1 MLYQPS
7 YPSPYLSDVD
17 ISIQNEFSC
26 YINADG
32 GTKVVGYKYSI
43 KDLNG
48 NTILANNYTPLAN
61 PIYANEVLYFD
72 VPASSN
78 KMSNGLDYT
87 WNITLYE
94 ENPDIW
100 VVYGTIQSGDNTAA
114 QLCLRANFLI
124 EAGMYIKINNQLV
137 RINTYEKETGIAT
150 LSSPLSSVPTVGTQ
164 YNIYSNNLTSN
175 DFYFRARTTAKLNLA
190 TIPSVIDSKLYTFSA
205 TYTQAENV
213 GFKYYEWTIYNQA
226 GSLISTSGTVNSGKI
241 EYTFDGFI
249 NGNTYGVGLVL
260 ENQDGEVLSVTPQYF
275 SVSYALP
282 ELNNAPTATV
292 NCEKSAIDL
301 TWSPLLI
308 NQGKAIADQTG
319 TTPHYNIINNEP
331 FYGGSSVDIEKGT
344 NLSWYVGSKETPVYV
359 PYEST
364 TFFHWH
370 TNDPNFEGLGYRQ
383 EGEYYDL
390 ISISSVAPL
399 NPSVGD
405 KYYNSDT
412 KLIYT
417 AVANGVWGS
426 NGVSP
431 SEGIIYRVVSGSS
444 QNKYVWS
451 NNELTGTDYSLPYYQ
466 ITYKDSYFHYEI
478 SNGDIHI
485 ENDILVY
492 IPKESWLLQPKSA
505 FYPNIYVWKDDEA
518 WDDSLYYQV
527 NTDDFITKYWFKFTL
542 LPNKVLMESSLITG
556 TTWAEARQYTWE
568 QVSQY
573 TWEYLKMNKI

>member
-17 ISIQNEFSC
+17 ISIENEFSC

-72 VPASSN
+72 VPTSSN

-150 LSSPLSSVPTVGTQ
+150 LSSSLSSVPTVGTQ

-175 DFYFRARTTAKLNLA
+175 DFYFRARTTAKLNLT
-190 TIPSVIDSKLYTFSA
+190 TIPSIIDNKSYTFSA

-213 GFKYYEWTIYNQA
+213 GFKYYEWSIYNQA
-226 GSLISTSGTVNSGKI
+226 GSIISTSGIINSGKI
-241 EYTFDGFI
+241 EYMFDGFI
-249 NGNTYGVGLVL
+249 NDNTYGVGLVL
-260 ENQDGEVLSVTPQYF
+260 ENQDGEVLSVAPQYF
-275 SVSYALP
+275 RVSYALP

-292 NCEKSAIDL
+292 NCGKSAIDL

-308 NQGKAIADQTG
+308 NKGEAIVDQTG
-319 TTPHYNIINNEP
+319 ATPHYSIINNEP

-344 NLSWYVGSKETPVYV
+344 NLSWYVGSKETPVCV

-364 TFFHWH
+364 TFLHWH
-370 TNDPNFEGLGYRQ
+370 TNDPNFEGLVYRQ

-451 NNELTGTDYSLPYYQ
+451 NNELTDTDYSLPYYQ

-478 SNGDIHI
+478 SNGDMHI

-492 IPKESWLLQPKSA
+492 IPKESWLLQPKLA
-505 FYPNIYVWKDDEA
+505 FYPNIYVWKDDET
-518 WDDSLYYQV
+518 WDDSLYYQT

-542 LPNKVLMESSLITG
+542 LPNKVLTESNLIAG

-568 QVSQY
+568 QVNQY
-573 TWEYLKMNKI
+573 TWEYLKTNKI

>member
-17 ISIQNEFSC
+17 ISIENEFSC

-48 NTILANNYTPLAN
+48 NTILSNNYTPLDN

-100 VVYGTIQSGDNTAA
+100 VIYGTIQSGDNTAA

-150 LSSPLSSVPTVGTQ
+150 LSSSLSSVPTVGTQ
-164 YNIYSNNLTSN
+164 YNIYSNNLISN
-175 DFYFRARTTAKLNLA
+175 DFYFRARTTAKLDLT
-190 TIPSVIDSKLYTFSA
+190 TIPSVIGSKSYTFSA
-205 TYTQAENV
+205 TYTQAEDV
-213 GFKYYEWTIYNQA
+213 GFKYYEWTIYSQA
-226 GSLISTSGTVNSGKI
+226 GLPISTSGTINSGKI

-249 NGNTYGVGLVL
+249 NNNTYGVGLVL
-260 ENQDGEVLSVTPQYF
+260 ENQDGEVLSVAPQYF

-292 NCEKSAIDL
+292 NCKKGAIDL

-370 TNDPNFEGLGYRQ
+370 TNDPNFEGLVYRQ

-426 NGVSP
+426 NGASP

-451 NNELTGTDYSLPYYQ
+451 NNELTDTDYSLPYYQ

-478 SNGDIHI
+478 SNGDMHI

-492 IPKESWLLQPKSA
+492 IPKESWLLQPKLA
-505 FYPNIYVWKDDEA
+505 FYPDIYVWKDDET
-518 WDDSLYYQV
+518 WDDSLYYQI

-542 LPNKVLMESSLITG
+542 LPNKVLMESSSIAG
-556 TTWAEARQYTWE
+556 TVWAEMKQHTWE
-568 QVSQY
+568 QVNQY
-573 TWEYLKMNKI
+573 TWEYLKTNKI

>member
-17 ISIQNEFSC
+17 ISIENEFSC

-48 NTILANNYTPLAN
+48 NTILANNYTLLTD
-61 PIYANEVLYFD
+61 PIYANEVLYFG
-72 VPASSN
+72 VPASSS

-100 VVYGTIQSGDNTAA
+100 VVYGTIQSGDNTAT

-150 LSSPLSSVPTVGTQ
+150 LSSSLSSVPTVGTQ

-175 DFYFRARTTAKLNLA
+175 DFYFRARTTAKLNLTA
-190 TIPSVIDSKLYTFSA
+190 IPSVIDSKSYTFSA
-205 TYTQAENV
+205 TYTQAEDV
-213 GFKYYEWTIYNQA
+213 GFKYYKWTIYNQA
-226 GSLISTSGTVNSGKI
+226 GASISTSGTISSGKI

-292 NCEKSAIDL
+292 NCEKASIDL

-319 TTPHYNIINNEP
+319 TTPHYNIISNEP

-344 NLSWYVGSKETPVYV
+344 NLSWYVGSKETSIYV

-370 TNDPNFEGLGYRQ
+370 TNDPNFEGLIYRQ

-426 NGVSP
+426 NSVSP
-431 SEGIIYRVVSGSS
+431 NEGIIYRVVSGSS

-451 NNELTGTDYSLPYYQ
+451 NNELIDTDYSLPYYQ

-478 SNGDIHI
+478 SNGDMHI

-492 IPKESWLLQPKSA
+492 IPKESWLLQPKLA
-505 FYPNIYVWKDDEA
+505 FYPDIYVWKDDET
-518 WDDSLYYQV
+518 WDDSLYYQI

-542 LPNKVLMESSLITG
+542 LPNKVLMESNSIAG
-556 TTWAEARQYTWE
+556 TTWSELRQYTWE
-568 QVSQY
+568 QVNQY
-573 TWEYLKMNKI
+573 TWEYLKTNKI

>member
-17 ISIQNEFSC
+17 ISIENEFSC

-72 VPASSN
+72 VPASSD
-78 KMSNGLDYT
+78 KMSNGLDYI

-100 VVYGTIQSGDNTAA
+100 VVYGTIQSGDNTTT

-150 LSSPLSSVPTVGTQ
+150 LSSSLFSVPTVGTQ

-175 DFYFRARTTAKLNLA
+175 DFYFRARTTAKLNLT
-190 TIPSVIDSKLYTFSA
+190 TIPSVIDSKSYTFSA
-205 TYTQAENV
+205 TYTQAEDV
-213 GFKYYEWTIYNQA
+213 GFKYYEWTIYNQE
-226 GSLISTSGTVNSGKI
+226 GSIISTSGTINSGKI

-275 SVSYALP
+275 NVSYALP
-282 ELNNAPTATV
+282 ELNNAPIATV
-292 NCEKSAIDL
+292 NCEKTSIDL

-308 NQGKAIADQTG
+308 NQGEAISDQTG
-319 TTPHYNIINNEP
+319 TTPHYNIVNNEP
-331 FYGGSSVDIEKGT
+331 FYGGSSVDIDKGT
-344 NLSWYVGSKETPVYV
+344 NLSWYIGSKETFVYV
-359 PYEST
+359 PYETT

-370 TNDPNFEGLGYRQ
+370 TNDPNFEGVIYRQ
-383 EGEYYDL
+383 EGEYYD
-390 ISISSVAPL
+390 IVSISSVAPL
-399 NPSVGD
+399 NPSIGD

-417 AVANGVWGS
+417 AIANGIWGS

-431 SEGIIYRVVSGSS
+431 NDGIIYRVTNGSG
-444 QNKYVWS
+444 QNKYIWLD
-451 NNELTGTDYSLPYYQ
+451 NELITTDYSLPYYQ
-466 ITYKDSYFHYEI
+466 IAYKDSYFHYEI
-478 SNGDIHI
+478 SNGDIHV

-492 IPKESWLLQPKSA
+492 IPKESWLLQPKLA
-505 FYPNIYVWKDDEA
+505 FYPDIYVWKDDEV
-518 WDDSLYYQV
+518 WDDSSYYQI
-527 NTDDFITKYWFKFTL
+527 NTDNFITKYWFKFTL
-542 LPNKVLMESSLITG
+542 LPNKVLMESNLIAG
-556 TTWAEARQYTWE
+556 TIWTEMKQYTWE
-568 QVSQY
+568 QVNQY
-573 TWEYLKMNKI
+573 TWEYLRTNKI